1 MAAIEVASKRDVGVD
16 AGAGER
22 GQLASAAAT
31 GSRDIHSVQLK
42 RDVQHDLEL
51 QADRVGVD
59 GVVDVAGAEP
69 DEMGNDDAEAG
80 EDDIDDG
87 PLDAGGQMVVDLF
100 NEEADV
106 GPRRRRQTAPANAD
120 AIVGAGASSSGCW
133 TPPALAGRLKMF
145 IGTCLHPCMA
155 SSHVTAIAPHDLHLR
170 SCTTNTPPILDC
182 IRGIHV
188 IVVDAHLDATWRR
201 RARVYHAVLG
211 ATLHVATTGSSQS
224 TSGAMATAA
233 DVASLIGDA
242 LALLDA
248 DDPTRS
254 VVNVA
259 GVEGSPSDVP
269 VVGIANNGQRFAHC
283 SFMFDRVAIM
293 GHLTALDVLFRYFVW
308 SYVVHMVMVRG
319 WWYCYL

>member
-1 MAAIEVASKRDVGVD
+1 
-16 AGAGER
+16 
-22 GQLASAAAT
+22 
-31 GSRDIHSVQLK
+31 
-42 RDVQHDLEL
+42 
-51 QADRVGVD
+51 
-59 GVVDVAGAEP
+59 
-69 DEMGNDDAEAG
+69 
-80 EDDIDDG
+80 
-87 PLDAGGQMVVDLF
+87 
-100 NEEADV
+100 
-106 GPRRRRQTAPANAD
+106 
-120 AIVGAGASSSGCW
+120 
-133 TPPALAGRLKMF
+133 
-145 IGTCLHPCMA
+145 
-155 SSHVTAIAPHDLHLR
+155 
-170 SCTTNTPPILDC
+170 
-182 IRGIHV
+182 
-188 IVVDAHLDATWRR
+188 
-201 RARVYHAVLG
+201 
-211 ATLHVATTGSSQS
+211 
-224 TSGAMATAA
+224 MATAA